1 MRHKTIDLGE
11 YIIEIDFDPK
21 TNELDINVFDA
32 AGEIIESMNISD
44 SEDEDESE
52 DVKAPDDNPVGISFN
67 LN

>member
-11 YIIEIDFDPK
+11 YIIEINFEPK
-21 TNELDINVFDA
+21 NNELDINVFDA

-44 SEDEDESE
+44 SEDESE
-52 DVKAPDDNPVGISFN
+52 DIKTSDDNPTGISFN

>member
-11 YIIEIDFDPK
+11 YIIEINFEPK
-21 TNELDINVFDA
+21 NNELDINVFDA

-52 DVKAPDDNPVGISFN
+52 DIKTSDDNPTGISFN

>member
-11 YIIEIDFDPK
+11 YIIEINFEPK
-21 TNELDINVFDA
+21 NNELDINVFDA

-52 DVKAPDDNPVGISFN
+52 DIKISDDNPTGISFN